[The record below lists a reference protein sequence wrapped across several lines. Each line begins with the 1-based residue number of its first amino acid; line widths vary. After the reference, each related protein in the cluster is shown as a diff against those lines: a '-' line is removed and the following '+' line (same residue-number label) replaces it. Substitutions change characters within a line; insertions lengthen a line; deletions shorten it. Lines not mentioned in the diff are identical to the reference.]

1 MSQKQKEKA
10 SDFKERIENN
20 KHIKCCHQPPPPGNH
35 CLNRTTTKTYQK

>member
-20 KHIKCCHQPPPPGNH
+20 KHLLKKMLPPTPSTRQP
-35 CLNRTTTKTYQK
+35 LSE